1 MKKIEIAKTE
11 GGFVVKYPTGKT
23 VMFDTWERANKAL
36 EGALSSTV
44 LEISFKNGNTKKGLL
59 KSIAEGLF
67 AFRLDGVSARYY
79 ENNAEI
85 TCHVC
90 PVVYEDIDLLKSA
103 LEKNDEAA

>member
-67 AFRLDGVSARYY
+67 AFRLEGVSARYY

-85 TCHVC
+85 TCHIC
-90 PVVYEDIDLLKSA
+90 PVGFEDTDLLNAA
-103 LEKNDEAA
+103 LAENNKRI